1 MILFMQQLQNGYI
14 VTNSTESMSSDLR
27 MMFAYRHDKIIPNT
41 F

>member
-1 MILFMQQLQNGYI
+1 MVLFKQQIQNGHI

-27 MMFAYRHDKIIPNT
+27 IIFADRHDKIIPNT